1 MSNYIAIFLGGGL
14 GSLLRF
20 AVNNF
25 NARYTISFP
34 LGTFTANIIAS
45 FLLGIFIA
53 YFSTKNINNL
63 WLKNFLI
70 IGLCG
75 GFSTFSTFSL
85 ENYNLLQNGEYL
97 TLAFYLFTS
106 LVIGIL
112 AILLGFQIIKYIV

>member
-25 NARYTISFP
+25 SARYTISFP
-34 LGTFTANIIAS
+34 LGTFTANVVAS

-53 YFSTKNINNL
+53 YFSTKNIDNL

-85 ENYNLLQNGEYL
+85 ENYNLLQNGEYF
-97 TLAFYLFTS
+97 TLMLYILSS
-106 LVIGIL
+106 LLLSIL
-112 AILLGFQIIKYIV
+112 AIFLGFQAIRILL

>member
-25 NARYTISFP
+25 SARYTISFP
-34 LGTFTANIIAS
+34 LGTFTANVVAS
-45 FLLGIFIA
+45 FLLGIFVA
-53 YFSTKNINNL
+53 YFSTKNIDNL

-106 LVIGIL
+106 LVIGVL
-112 AILLGFQIIKYIV
+112 AIFLGFQMIKYIV